1 MKKIVAIVAA
11 SMFLVS
17 FAAQAGGDGG
27 CYGYT
32 KSVSTPKPATSLETV
47 STPVTTPASAVL
59 DIVIKPNETP
69 KTDG

>member
-11 SMFLVS
+11 SMFAVS
-17 FAAQAGGDGG
+17 FAAQAEGDGG
-27 CYGYT
+27 CYGNI

-47 STPVTTPASAVL
+47 STPVATPAVTVL
-59 DIVIKPNETP
+59 DSVIKPDETP

>member
-11 SMFLVS
+11 SMFAFS
-17 FAAQAGGDGG
+17 FAAQAEGDGG

-47 STPVTTPASAVL
+47 STPVATPAVTVL
-59 DIVIKPNETP
+59 DTVIKPDETP

>member
-1 MKKIVAIVAA
+1 MKKIVVIVAA
-11 SMFLVS
+11 SMFAFS
-17 FAAQAGGDGG
+17 FAAQAGEGG

-47 STPVTTPASAVL
+47 STPVATPAVTVL
-59 DIVIKPNETP
+59 DTVIKLDETP